1 MGTTSSFL
9 DSPEG
14 TSPSG
19 FGASVVAL
27 GGRQLSERDPLL
39 CSWWGE
45 AYIVL
50 DAQLRAVELLARRA
64 ECARARAH
72 VERRVARLDDI
83 RDALHLLH
91 SGIDDAQAS
100 PYYGPGSP
108 FVAYLVG
115 AHLWCRQALEHL
127 RRHAHRPLDAAG
139 FEAAS
144 LAERSDSYVA
154 SFLEPTLLDLIAL
167 CDARPSREHAL
178 GPMRARAEQ
187 VHQQITRFCWARDG
201 D

>member
-1 MGTTSSFL
+1 MGQTSSFL
-9 DSPEG
+9 DGPEG
-14 TSPSG
+14 SSPGG

-64 ECARARAH
+64 ECGRARAH
-72 VERRVARLDDI
+72 VERRVARLDVI

-91 SGIDDAQAS
+91 SGIDDAQS
-100 PYYGPGSP
+100 SIYYGPGSP

-127 RRHAHRPLDAAG
+127 RRHAHRPPDIAD

-144 LAERSDSYVA
+144 LAERSDSYVV
-154 SFLEPTLLDLIAL
+154 SFLEPTLFELLAL
-167 CDARPSREHAL
+167 CDARPAREHAL
-178 GPMRARAEQ
+178 GPMRARAE
-187 VHQQITRFCWARDG
+187 HAHRQIARFCWTRDG